1 LRILNREG
9 LIDRGNKKGREDVLS
24 IMEAGLLASDPY
36 ENTRQLFSRDN
47 DMLYVGNKRFE
58 AEGDPHSGVEAIDL
72 KETRAIYVVGAGK
85 GAGRVAMALE
95 EVLGDF
101 LTDGVVL
108 VKHGDRP
115 GLKRIKTCYGAHPIP
130 DEGCVAGCER
140 IKELSRQVTEQDV
153 VFTIIANGGSS
164 LLTLPEEGIS
174 LTDVQRLTA
183 MMQIEKGVAT
193 VELNVVRNHL
203 DQMKGGKL
211 SRLFAKAMQFHL
223 IVTDANHHVIQD
235 KRHDYEGLL
244 RGNVWLHNL
253 PEASTFSQAMKILKS
268 YKAWESCPA
277 SIRKFLEN
285 GTAEQ
290 ETVKYEEFM
299 KMRCRVFGVM
309 PDCAHFLP
317 AARKKAEKMGYQTA
331 VLSQVIQAEAKEC
344 GRILSAI
351 GRNIEEYGEPVKAP
365 VVLFSSGEML
375 VTVEK
380 KAGIGGRNQEFVL
393 ACARQIRGSKR
404 IVIGSVDSDGTD
416 GPGGLAIPGAPSCL
430 GGGIVDGTTADRA
443 EEKGLS
449 IEECLRNHDTSGI
462 LWQLGCGI
470 HMEQNISLNDLTV
483 ILIQGAGKNGD

>member
-1 LRILNREG
+1 MRILNREG
-9 LIDRGNKKGREDVLS
+9 LTAQGNKKGREDVLS
-24 IMEAGLLASDPY
+24 IMEAGLSASDPY
-36 ENTRQLFSRDN
+36 ENTRQLFRREEDR
-47 DMLYVGNKRFE
+47 LYVGNQRFE
-58 AEGDPHSGVEAIDL
+58 AEGDPRSGVEVIDL

-85 GAGRVAMALE
+85 GAGRVAMAIE
-95 EVLGDF
+95 EALGDF
-101 LTDGVVL
+101 LTDGVII

-115 GLKRIKTCYGAHPIP
+115 KLKRIQVCYGAHPVP
-130 DEGCVAGCER
+130 DEGCVEGCER
-140 IKELSRQVTEQDV
+140 IRTLSRQVTEQDV

-174 LTDVQRLTA
+174 LADVQKLTA
-183 MMQIEKGVAT
+183 MMQIEKGIAT

-203 DQMKGGKL
+203 DQLKGGKL

-244 RGNVWLHNL
+244 KGNVWLHNL
-253 PEASTFSQAMKILKS
+253 PEASTFSQAVEILKR
-268 YKAWESCPA
+268 YDAWENCPA
-277 SIRKFLEN
+277 SVRSFLKK
-285 GTAEQ
+285 GTKEQ
-290 ETVKYEEFM
+290 ETVKYEEFI
-299 KMRCRVFGVM
+299 KMRFRVFGIM

-317 AARKKAEKMGYQTA
+317 AARAKAESLGYRSA
-331 VLSQVIQAEAKEC
+331 VLSQVIQAEAREC

-351 GRNIEEYGEPVKAP
+351 ARNIEEYEEPMKAP

-380 KAGIGGRNQEFVL
+380 KAGVGGRNQEFVL

-416 GPGGLAIPGAPSCL
+416 GPGGLHIPGAPFCL
-430 GGGIVDGTTADRA
+430 GGGIVDGTTAELA
-443 EEKGLS
+443 EERGLS
-449 IEECLRNHDTSGI
+449 IEEALKNHDTSGI
-462 LWQLGCGI
+462 LWRLGSGI

-483 ILIQGAGKNGD
+483 ILIEG